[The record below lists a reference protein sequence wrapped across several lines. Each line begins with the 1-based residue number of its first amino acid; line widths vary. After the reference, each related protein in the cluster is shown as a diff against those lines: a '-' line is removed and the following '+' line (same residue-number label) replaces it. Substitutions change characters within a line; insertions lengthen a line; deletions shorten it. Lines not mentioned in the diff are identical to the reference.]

1 MPSRSVTPLK
11 SPTIERKGS
20 HSPMGDLAP
29 VMNMFEQP
37 PKVKP
42 FKIKMPSINRHSINP
57 DSERKLAIRTHDQSP
72 SNDQGKSTIEKNE
85 EL

>member
-1 MPSRSVTPLK
+1 
-11 SPTIERKGS
+11 
-20 HSPMGDLAP
+20 MGDLAP

-85 EL
+85 ELQQQQEEIIKALKLLDTDASHM